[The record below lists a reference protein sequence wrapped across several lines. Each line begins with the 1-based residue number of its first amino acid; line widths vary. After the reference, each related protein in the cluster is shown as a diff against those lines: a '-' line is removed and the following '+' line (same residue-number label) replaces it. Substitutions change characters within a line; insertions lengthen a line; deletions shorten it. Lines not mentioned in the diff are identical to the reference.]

1 MWPSLV
7 KSVFLVA
14 GQLRG
19 GEGKTPWTTKK
30 AFLYQLKKWLTL
42 EVQPLK
48 KKKHLC
54 VSSLILLEDRT
65 NNAADNHAEI
75 LTQPV
80 KLYEKGG
87 F

>member
-1 MWPSLV
+1 MTD
-7 KSVFLVA
+7 
-14 GQLRG
+14 LRS
-19 GEGKTPWTTKK
+19 PTT
-30 AFLYQLKKWLTL
+30 
-42 EVQPLK
+42 K

-65 NNAADNHAEI
+65 NNAADNHAE
-75 LTQPV
+75 